1 MKLPKKGID
10 QKLPKKGICKM
21 QLLFKT
27 AQATM
32 QTINFFGAIEIKRF
46 LVHDYASQNQ
56 SQTSLFDLQFA
67 HPFDLNTS

>member
-1 MKLPKKGID
+1 
-10 QKLPKKGICKM
+10 M

-32 QTINFFGAIEIKRF
+32 QTISFFGAIEIKRF

-56 SQTSLFDLQFA
+56 SQTSLFDLQFV